1 MFYFRPC
8 KHLIIAGSITEFSL
22 STKPKISFRHI
33 NKLAVP
39 AIVSGIAE
47 PLLSITDTA
56 IVGNV
61 PVNPTEALAAVGIA
75 GSFISAIVWILA
87 QTRSAISAIVAQ
99 YLGAG
104 KTNEIENLPAQI
116 IYINLLLSLAIYLL
130 TVFFVTE
137 IFELYNASGL
147 ILEQSVSYY
156 RIRAL
161 GLPLT
166 LFVFSVFGV
175 FRGLQN
181 TFWPM
186 VISILG
192 AALNIALDY
201 ALIFGIEGII
211 GPMHVEGAAWA
222 SVIAQAFMAIMA
234 LVLFLKRTPFS
245 LAPNL
250 PLNKEIKRLLSL
262 SLNLIIRALSL
273 NIALYMANAYATSYG
288 ANYIAAQTIA
298 FQIWLFFAFFIDG
311 YSSVGNIMSGK
322 YLGEGNYAMIRT
334 LSKQLITY
342 TLFIAVLLGLF
353 CLLFYYPTGRLFSR
367 EPEVLDLFYS
377 IFWIVLLMQP
387 INAIAFVFDGIF
399 KGMAEAVALRDTLLA
414 ATFLGFIPVLLVGD
428 YFDLRLYAIWIA
440 FTVWMLLRG
449 GILIYLFERK
459 IMAGKV

>member
-1 MFYFRPC
+1 MR
-8 KHLIIAGSITEFSL
+8 SL
-22 STKPKISFRHI
+22 STKKISFRQI
-33 NKLAVP
+33 NKLAIP

-61 PVNPTEALAAVGIA
+61 QINPTEALAAVGIA

-99 YLGAG
+99 YLGA
-104 KTNEIENLPAQI
+104 KKLDQIYNLPAQI
-116 IYINLLLSLAIYLL
+116 IFINLLLSLSIYLV
-130 TVFFVTE
+130 TVLFTKQ
-137 IFELYNASGL
+137 IFELYNATGL
-147 ILEQSVSYY
+147 ILDQSISYY
-156 RIRAL
+156 RIRAV

-166 LFVFSVFGV
+166 LFVFSIFGV

-192 AALNIALDY
+192 AALNIVLDFV
-201 ALIFGIEGII
+201 LVFGIEGMVD
-211 GPMHVEGAAWA
+211 PMHVEGAAWA
-222 SVIAQAFMAIMA
+222 SVIAQGFMALMA
-234 LVLFLKRTPFS
+234 LGLFLKQTPFNLS
-245 LAPNL
+245 LSL
-250 PLNKEIKRLLSL
+250 PFNHEIKRLLSL

-288 ANYIAAQTIA
+288 ANSIAAQTIA

-322 YLGEGNYAMIRT
+322 FLGEGNYAMINR
-334 LSKQLITY
+334 LSKQLIAY
-342 TLFIAVLLGLF
+342 TLVIALILGLV
-353 CLLFYYPTGRLFSR
+353 CLAFYEPLGRLFSKDQ
-367 EPEVLDLFYS
+367 EVLFLFSS

-387 INAIAFVFDGIF
+387 INAIAFVYDGIF

-414 ATFLGFIPVLLVGD
+414 ATFLGFVPALLIGD
-428 YFDLRLYAIWIA
+428 YFDLGLYAIWIA
-440 FTVWMLLRG
+440 FTIWMILRG
-449 GILIYLFERK
+449 GILHYLFRFR
-459 IMAGKV
+459 IMAGRQ

>member
-1 MFYFRPC
+1 M
-8 KHLIIAGSITEFSL
+8 
-22 STKPKISFRHI
+22 STQKISFRQI
-33 NKLAVP
+33 NKLAIP

-61 PVNPTEALAAVGIA
+61 QVNPTEALAAVGIA

-99 YLGAG
+99 YLGA
-104 KTNEIENLPAQI
+104 KKLDQIHNLPAQI
-116 IYINLLLSLAIYLL
+116 IYINLLLSLFIYLV
-130 TVFFVTE
+130 TVLFTRE

-147 ILEQSVSYY
+147 ILDQSVSYY

-192 AALNIALDY
+192 AALNIGLDF
-201 ALIFGIEGII
+201 LLVFGLEGVIE
-211 GPMHVEGAAWA
+211 PMHVEGAAWA
-222 SVIAQAFMAIMA
+222 SVIAQGFMALMA
-234 LVLFLKRTPFS
+234 LGLFLSRTPFS
-245 LAPNL
+245 LAPDL
-250 PLNKEIKRLLSL
+250 PMNPEIKRLLSL

-288 ANYIAAQTIA
+288 ANSIAAQTIA

-322 YLGEGNYAMIRT
+322 FLGEGNYAMINR
-334 LSKQLITY
+334 LSKQLIAY
-342 TLFIAVLLGLF
+342 TLVISLGLGLV
-353 CLLFYYPTGRLFSR
+353 CVAFYGPLGRLFSQDR
-367 EPEVLDLFYS
+367 EVLDLFSS

-387 INAIAFVFDGIF
+387 INAVAFVFDGIF

-414 ATFLGFIPVLLVGD
+414 ATFLGFVPALLIGD
-428 YFDLRLYAIWIA
+428 YFNLGLYAIWIA
-440 FTVWMLLRG
+440 FTVWMILRG
-449 GILIYLFERK
+449 GILLYLFRYK
-459 IMAGKV
+459 IMAGK